1 MGLAALGVRGTWF
14 PVLTGIATPVRTGS
28 HGPTD
33 AAQRPHT
40 KTNEETHPMASM
52 TTRAAVLHKAGTDWE
67 ITELDLDPPKEY
79 EVLIRYKAAGLCH
92 SDEHIRR
99 EGGSHIRFPLVGGHE
114 GAGIVEAVGPGVTR
128 VQPGDHVVTS
138 YIPAC
143 GKCRY
148 CSTGHQ
154 NLCDRGLYAG
164 VGCLQDETFRFHRN
178 GEDFGGFCALGTF
191 SDRTVVSEYSCV
203 RIDDDIP
210 FEVACLVG
218 CGVTTG
224 WCSAVRAGETR
235 AGETVVV
242 MGVGGVGI
250 NAVQGARYAGATRVV
265 AVDPNPFKL
274 ETAKRLGA
282 THAFTSADEAREAL
296 VELTRGQMADLT
308 VVTVAV
314 LDAEITA
321 NAVSLIGKAGRV
333 VLTSVSAADDH
344 SISLTGS
351 PMVGWHKRIQGSL
364 AGGSNPIYEMPNL
377 LGLYRSGHLKLDE
390 IITNRY
396 SLEQVNEGY
405 HDLLA
410 GKNIRGVLVHEN

>member
-1 MGLAALGVRGTWF
+1 M
-14 PVLTGIATPVRTGS
+14 AT
-28 HGPTD
+28 
-33 AAQRPHT
+33 
-40 KTNEETHPMASM
+40 M
-52 TTRAAVLHKAGTDWE
+52 TTRAAVLQEPGNDWE

-92 SDEHIRR
+92 SDEQIRA

-164 VGCLQDETFRFHRN
+164 VGCLQDETFRFHKN
-178 GEDFGGFCALGTF
+178 GEDYGGFCALGTF
-191 SDRTVVSEYSCV
+191 SDHTVVSEYSCL

-250 NAVQGARYAGATRVV
+250 NAVQGARYAGATHVI
-265 AVDPNPFKL
+265 AIDPNPFKL
-274 ETAKRLGA
+274 EMAGRLGA
-282 THAFTSADEAREAL
+282 THGFTSVDEAREPL
-296 VELTRGQMADLT
+296 VDMTRGQLADLT
-308 VVTVAV
+308 VVTVGT
-314 LDAEITA
+314 LEPEITA
-321 NAVSLIGKAGRV
+321 DAVSLIGKAGRV
-333 VLTSVSAADDH
+333 VLTSVSRADVK

-351 PMVGWHKRIQGSL
+351 PMVGFHKRIQGSL
-364 AGGSNPIYEMPNL
+364 AGGSNPIFEMPNL
-377 LGLYRSGHLKLDE
+377 LGLYKSGHLKIDE
-390 IITNRY
+390 IITQRY
-396 SLEQVNEGY
+396 TLEQVNEGY

-410 GKNIRGVLVHEN
+410 GKNVRGVVIHEG

>member
-1 MGLAALGVRGTWF
+1 
-14 PVLTGIATPVRTGS
+14 
-28 HGPTD
+28 
-33 AAQRPHT
+33 
-40 KTNEETHPMASM
+40 MASM
-52 TTRAAVLHKAGTDWE
+52 TTRAAVLHQPGTDWE
-67 ITELDLDPPKEY
+67 ITELDLDEPRDF

-92 SDEHIRR
+92 SDEHIRA
-99 EGGSHIRFPLVGGHE
+99 EGGSHIRMPLVGGHE
-114 GAGIVEAVGPGVTR
+114 GAGVVEAVGPGVTR
-128 VQPGDHVVTS
+128 VTPGDHVVTS

-143 GKCRY
+143 GRCRY

-178 GEDFGGFCALGTF
+178 GEDYGGFCALGTF
-191 SDRTVVSEYSCV
+191 SDHTVVSEYSCV

-235 AGETVVV
+235 PGETVVI

-250 NAVQGARYAGATRVV
+250 NAVQGAAYAGARDVV
-265 AVDPNPFKL
+265 AIDPNPFKL
-274 ETAKRLGA
+274 DTAKRLGA
-282 THAFTSADEAREAL
+282 THAFTDVDEAREEL
-296 VELTRGQMADLT
+296 IDLTRGQMADLC
-308 VVTVAV
+308 VVTVGV
-314 LDAEITA
+314 LEPEITEA
-321 NAVSLIGKAGRV
+321 AVSLIGKAGRV
-333 VLTSVSAADDH
+333 ILTSVSRADVH
-344 SISLTGS
+344 TVSLTGS
-351 PMVGWHKRIQGSL
+351 PLVGWHKRIQGSL
-364 AGGSNPIYEMPNL
+364 AGGANPIYEMPNL

-390 IITNRY
+390 IITARY

-410 GKNIRGVLVHEN
+410 GKNVRGVILHES

>member
-1 MGLAALGVRGTWF
+1 
-14 PVLTGIATPVRTGS
+14 
-28 HGPTD
+28 
-33 AAQRPHT
+33 
-40 KTNEETHPMASM
+40 MASM
-52 TTRAAVLHKAGTDWE
+52 TTRAAVLHKAGQDWE
-67 ITELDLDPPKEY
+67 ITELDLDEPKDY
-79 EVLIRYKAAGLCH
+79 EVLINYKAAGLCH
-92 SDEHIRR
+92 SDEHIRA
-99 EGGSHIRFPLVGGHE
+99 EGGSHIRLPLVGGHE
-114 GAGIVEAVGPGVTR
+114 GAGVVDAVGPGVTR

-178 GEDFGGFCALGTF
+178 GEDYGGFCALGTF
-191 SDRTVVSEYSCV
+191 SDHTVVSEYSCV

-224 WCSAVRAGETR
+224 WCSAVRVGETR
-235 AGETVVV
+235 AGDTVVV
-242 MGVGGVGI
+242 IGVGGVGI
-250 NAVQGARYAGATRVV
+250 NAVQGAHFAGAKDVV
-265 AVDPNPFKL
+265 AIDPNPFKL
-274 ETAKRLGA
+274 DMAKRLGA
-282 THAFTSADEAREAL
+282 TLTATDVDDAREQIIDR
-296 VELTRGQMADLT
+296 TRGQMADLA
-308 VVTVAV
+308 VVTVGV
-314 LDAEITA
+314 LEPEITEA
-321 NAVSLIGKAGRV
+321 AVSLIGKAGRV
-333 VLTSVSAADDH
+333 VLTSVSRADVK

-364 AGGSNPIYEMPNL
+364 AGGSNPIYEMPTL
-377 LGLYRSGHLKLDE
+377 LNLYRSGHLKLDE
-390 IITNRY
+390 IITERY

-410 GKNIRGVLVHEN
+410 GKNIRGVIIHDN

>member
-1 MGLAALGVRGTWF
+1 
-14 PVLTGIATPVRTGS
+14 
-28 HGPTD
+28 
-33 AAQRPHT
+33 
-40 KTNEETHPMASM
+40 MASM
-52 TTRAAVLHKAGTDWE
+52 TTRAAVLHKSGQDWE
-67 ITELDLDPPKEY
+67 ITELDLDEPKDY
-79 EVLIRYKAAGLCH
+79 EVLINYKAAGLCH
-92 SDEHIRR
+92 SDEHIRA
-99 EGGSHIRFPLVGGHE
+99 EGGSHIRMPLVGGHE
-114 GAGIVEAVGPGVTR
+114 GAGVVEAVGPGVTR
-128 VQPGDHVVTS
+128 VAPGDHVVTS

-178 GEDFGGFCALGTF
+178 GEDYGGFCALGTF
-191 SDRTVVSEYSCV
+191 SDHTVVSEYSCV

-235 AGETVVV
+235 PGETVVV
-242 MGVGGVGI
+242 FGVGGVGI
-250 NAVQGARYAGATRVV
+250 NAVQGARFAGAKDIV
-265 AVDPNPFKL
+265 AIDPNQFKL
-274 ETAKRLGA
+274 DMAASLGA
-282 THAFTSADEAREAL
+282 TLTATDVEQVRDELIDR
-296 VELTRGQMADLT
+296 TRGQMADLA
-308 VVTVAV
+308 VVTVGV
-314 LDAEITA
+314 LEPEVTEA
-321 NAVSLIGKAGRV
+321 AVSVIGKAGRV
-333 VLTSVSAADDH
+333 VLTSVSRADVK

-377 LGLYRSGHLKLDE
+377 LNLYRSGHLKLDE
-390 IITNRY
+390 IITQRY
-396 SLEQVNEGY
+396 SLEQVNQGY

-410 GKNIRGVLVHEN
+410 GRNVRGVIIHES

>member
-1 MGLAALGVRGTWF
+1 
-14 PVLTGIATPVRTGS
+14 
-28 HGPTD
+28 
-33 AAQRPHT
+33 
-40 KTNEETHPMASM
+40 MASM
-52 TTRAAVLHKAGTDWE
+52 TTRAAVLHQPGTDWE
-67 ITELDLDPPKEY
+67 ITELDLDEPKDY

-92 SDEHIRR
+92 SDEHIRA
-99 EGGSHIRFPLVGGHE
+99 EGGSHIRMPLVGGHE

-128 VQPGDHVVTS
+128 VAPGDHVVTS

-143 GKCRY
+143 GRCRY

-178 GEDFGGFCALGTF
+178 GTDYGGFCALGTF
-191 SDRTVVSEYSCV
+191 SDHTVVSEYSCV

-224 WCSAVRAGETR
+224 WCSAVRAGDTR
-235 AGETVVV
+235 PGETVVI

-250 NAVQGARYAGATRVV
+250 NAVQGASYAGARDVV

-274 ETAKRLGA
+274 DTAKRLGA
-282 THAFTSADEAREAL
+282 THVFRDADEAREAL
-296 VELTRGQMADLT
+296 INMTRGQMADLC
-308 VVTVAV
+308 VVTVGV
-314 LDAEITA
+314 LEPDITEA
-321 NAVSLIGKAGRV
+321 AVSLIGKAGRV
-333 VLTSVSAADDH
+333 ILTSVSRADVH
-344 SISLTGS
+344 TVSLTGS
-351 PMVGWHKRIQGSL
+351 PLVGWHKRIQGSL
-364 AGGSNPIYEMPNL
+364 AGGANPIYEMPNL

-390 IITNRY
+390 IITARY

-410 GKNIRGVLVHEN
+410 GKNIRGVILHES

>member
-1 MGLAALGVRGTWF
+1 
-14 PVLTGIATPVRTGS
+14 
-28 HGPTD
+28 
-33 AAQRPHT
+33 
-40 KTNEETHPMASM
+40 MASM
-52 TTRAAVLHKAGTDWE
+52 TTRAAVLQEPGNDWE

-92 SDEHIRR
+92 SDEHIRA

-164 VGCLQDETFRFHRN
+164 VGCLQDETFRFHKN
-178 GEDFGGFCALGTF
+178 GQDYGGFCALGTF
-191 SDRTVVSEYSCV
+191 SDHTVVSEYSCL

-250 NAVQGARYAGATRVV
+250 NAVQGARYAGATHVI
-265 AVDPNPFKL
+265 AIDPNPFKL
-274 ETAKRLGA
+274 EMAGRLGA
-282 THAFTSADEAREAL
+282 THGFTSVDEARGPL
-296 VELTRGQMADLT
+296 VDMTRGQLADLT
-308 VVTVAV
+308 VVTVGT
-314 LDAEITA
+314 LEPEITA
-321 NAVSLIGKAGRV
+321 DAVSLIGKAGRV
-333 VLTSVSAADDH
+333 VLTSVSRADVK

-351 PMVGWHKRIQGSL
+351 PMVGFHKRIQGSL
-364 AGGSNPIYEMPNL
+364 AGGSNPIFEMPNL
-377 LGLYRSGHLKLDE
+377 LGLYKSGHLKLDE
-390 IITNRY
+390 IITQRY
-396 SLEQVNEGY
+396 TLEQVNEGY

-410 GKNIRGVLVHEN
+410 GKNVRGVVIHEG

>member
-1 MGLAALGVRGTWF
+1 
-14 PVLTGIATPVRTGS
+14 
-28 HGPTD
+28 
-33 AAQRPHT
+33 
-40 KTNEETHPMASM
+40 MASM
-52 TTRAAVLHKAGTDWE
+52 TTRAAVLHKAGQDWE
-67 ITELDLDPPKEY
+67 ITELDLDEPKDY
-79 EVLIRYKAAGLCH
+79 EVLINYKAAGLCH
-92 SDEHIRR
+92 SDEHIRA
-99 EGGSHIRFPLVGGHE
+99 EGGSHIRMPLVGGHE

-178 GEDFGGFCALGTF
+178 GEDYGGFCALGTF
-191 SDRTVVSEYSCV
+191 SDHTVVSEFSCV

-235 AGETVVV
+235 PGDTVVV
-242 MGVGGVGI
+242 FGVGGVGI
-250 NAVQGARYAGATRVV
+250 NAVQGASFAGAKDVI
-265 AVDPNPFKL
+265 AIDPNPFKL
-274 ETAKRLGA
+274 DMASRLGA
-282 THAFTSADEAREAL
+282 TLTATDVEQVREQL
-296 VELTRGQMADLT
+296 VDRTRGQLADLA
-308 VVTVAV
+308 VVTVGV
-314 LDAEITA
+314 LEPEITEA
-321 NAVSLIGKAGRV
+321 AVSVIGKAGRV
-333 VLTSVSAADDH
+333 VLTSVSRADVK

-351 PMVGWHKRIQGSL
+351 PMVGWHKRVQGSL

-377 LGLYRSGHLKLDE
+377 LNLYRSGHLKLDE
-390 IITNRY
+390 IITQRY
-396 SLEQVNEGY
+396 SLEQVNDGY

-410 GKNIRGVLVHEN
+410 GKNIRGVIIHDT

>member
-1 MGLAALGVRGTWF
+1 MNQGGD
-14 PVLTGIATPVRTGS
+14 
-28 HGPTD
+28 TD
-33 AAQRPHT
+33 
-40 KTNEETHPMASM
+40 MASM
-52 TTRAAVLHKAGTDWE
+52 KTRAAVLRKPGNDWE

-164 VGCLQDETFRFHRN
+164 VGCLQDETFRFHRG

-191 SDRTVVSEYSCV
+191 SDHTVVSEYSCV
-203 RIDDDIP
+203 KIDDDIP

-224 WCSAVRAGETR
+224 WCSAVKAGETR

-242 MGVGGVGI
+242 LGVGGVGI
-250 NAVQGARYAGATRVV
+250 NAVQGARYAGAARVV
-265 AVDPNPFKL
+265 AIDPNPLKRD
-274 ETAKRLGA
+274 TAMRLGA
-282 THAFTSADEAREAL
+282 THAFASADEARAQL
-296 VELTRGQMADLT
+296 IDLTYGQLADLA
-308 VVTVAV
+308 VVTVGV
-314 LDAEITA
+314 LDADITRD
-321 NAVSLIGKAGRV
+321 AVSLIGKAGRV
-333 VLTSVSAADDH
+333 VLTSVSKADDH

-351 PMVGWHKRIQGSL
+351 PMIGFHKRIQGSL
-364 AGGSNPIYEMPNL
+364 AGGSNPIFEMANL
-377 LGLYRSGHLKLDE
+377 LGLYKSGHLKLDE
-390 IITNRY
+390 IITQRY

-405 HDLLA
+405 KDLLA
-410 GKNIRGVLVHEN
+410 GKNVRGVVIHES

>member
-1 MGLAALGVRGTWF
+1 
-14 PVLTGIATPVRTGS
+14 
-28 HGPTD
+28 
-33 AAQRPHT
+33 
-40 KTNEETHPMASM
+40 MANL
-52 TTRAAVLHKAGTDWE
+52 TTRAAVLHTPGTDWE
-67 ITELDLDPPKEY
+67 ITELDLDTPKAY
-79 EVLIRYKAAGLCH
+79 EVLIGYKAAGLCH

-114 GAGIVEAVGPGVTR
+114 GAGVVEAVGAGVTR

-164 VGCLQDETFRFHRN
+164 VGCLQDETFRFHRG

-191 SDRTVVSEYSCV
+191 SDHTVVSEYSCV
-203 RIDDDIP
+203 KIDEDIP

-224 WCSAVRAGETR
+224 WCSAVRAGEAR

-250 NAVQGARYAGATRVV
+250 NAVQGARYAGAARVI
-265 AVDPNPFKL
+265 AIDSNPFKL
-274 ETAKRLGA
+274 EMASRLGA
-282 THAFTSADEAREAL
+282 THTFTNVDEARERL
-296 VELTRGQMADLT
+296 IDLTRGQLADLT
-308 VVTVAV
+308 VVTVGV
-314 LDAEITA
+314 LDADITLD
-321 NAVSLIGKAGRV
+321 AVSLIGKAGRAE
-333 VLTSVSAADDH
+333 VLTSVSRADEH
-344 SISLTGS
+344 SISLAGS

-364 AGGSNPIYEMPNL
+364 AGGSNPIFEMSNL
-377 LGLYRSGHLKLDE
+377 LGLYKSGHLKLDE
-390 IITNRY
+390 IITQRY
-396 SLEQVNEGY
+396 SLEQLNQGY

-410 GKNIRGVLVHEN
+410 GKNIRGVLIHES

>member
-1 MGLAALGVRGTWF
+1 
-14 PVLTGIATPVRTGS
+14 
-28 HGPTD
+28 
-33 AAQRPHT
+33 
-40 KTNEETHPMASM
+40 MASM
-52 TTRAAVLHKAGTDWE
+52 TTRAAVLHEPGNDWE

-114 GAGIVEAVGPGVTR
+114 GAGIVEEVGAGVTR

-148 CSTGHQ
+148 CSTGRQ

-178 GEDFGGFCALGTF
+178 GEDYGGFCALGTF
-191 SDRTVVSEYSCV
+191 SDHTVVSEYSCV
-203 RIDDDIP
+203 KIDDDIP

-250 NAVQGARYAGATRVV
+250 NAVQGARYAGAKNVF
-265 AVDPNPFKL
+265 AIDPNPFKL

-282 THAFTSADEAREAL
+282 THTATNVDDAREQL
-296 VELTRGQMADLT
+296 IDLTRGQMAD
-308 VVTVAV
+308 
-314 LDAEITA
+314 
-321 NAVSLIGKAGRV
+321 LIGKAGRV
-333 VLTSVSAADDH
+333 VLTSVSRADEH

-364 AGGSNPIYEMPNL
+364 AGGSNPIFEMPTL
-377 LGLYRSGHLKLDE
+377 LGLYKSGHLKLDE
-390 IITNRY
+390 IITQRY
-396 SLEQVNEGY
+396 SLEQVNDGY

-410 GKNIRGVLVHEN
+410 GKNVRGVVIH

>member
-1 MGLAALGVRGTWF
+1 M
-14 PVLTGIATPVRTGS
+14 P
-28 HGPTD
+28 
-33 AAQRPHT
+33 
-40 KTNEETHPMASM
+40 SM
-52 TTRAAVLHKAGTDWE
+52 TTRAAVLHEPGTDWE
-67 ITELDLDPPKEY
+67 ITELELDEPKEY
-79 EVLIRYKAAGLCH
+79 EVLIRYHAAGLCH
-92 SDEHIRR
+92 SDEHIRE
-99 EGGSHIRFPLVGGHE
+99 EGGSHIRLPLVGGHE

-128 VQPGDHVVTS
+128 VKPGDHVVTS

-164 VGCLQDETFRFHRN
+164 VGCLQDETFRFHRD
-178 GEDFGGFCALGTF
+178 GVDYGGFCALGTF

-235 AGETVVV
+235 PGETVVIF
-242 MGVGGVGI
+242 GIGGVGI
-250 NAVQGARYAGATRVV
+250 NAVQGARYAGAANVI
-265 AVDPNPFKL
+265 AIDPNPFKL
-274 ETAKRLGA
+274 EAASRLGA
-282 THAFTSADEAREAL
+282 TFTTGSVEEAKEKL
-296 VELTRGQMADLT
+296 IELTRGQMADLA
-308 VVTVAV
+308 VVTVGV
-314 LDAEITA
+314 LEPDITVD
-321 NAVSLIGKAGRV
+321 AVSLVGKAGRV
-333 VLTSVSAADDH
+333 VVTSVSRADVK

-364 AGGSNPIYEMPNL
+364 AGGSNPIFEMSNL
-377 LGLYRSGHLKLDE
+377 LGLYRSGQLKLDE
-390 IITNRY
+390 IITRRY
-396 SLEQVNEGY
+396 ALEQVNEGY

-410 GKNIRGVLVHEN
+410 GRNIRGVVLHES